1 MAMKRFNTTGP
12 CDRERH
18 YLVDPDPRRPEMR
31 ELIDI
36 GLFFVLHAP
45 RQSGKTTLIRTLA
58 RKLTEEG
65 KFAALAFSC
74 EAAEVAQDNYE
85 AAQLAILDRLRAQ
98 ALLDLPEKLQPPT
111 WPPAPAVTL
120 LATGLGAWARS
131 CPRPLVLFFDEIDAL
146 RGESLRSVLRQLR
159 SGFPDR
165 PLAFPHAVILC
176 GLRDVRDY
184 KVQSGGD
191 PERLGTSS
199 PFNIKVASL
208 TLDNFTF
215 EQTRNLYLQHTRA
228 TGQNWTK
235 QAIVRAHELTG
246 GQPWLVNALAS
257 EIVERRKHAGLIR
270 RQQVEEAKEALIL
283 ERATH
288 LDSLVA
294 RLMEPRV
301 RRVIEP
307 LLAGELTGAEETY
320 DEDRLYV
327 ADLGLV
333 KRTRPLEIANPIYK
347 EVIARVLTSRAQD
360 NIILDPHSFV
370 TKRGRLSISRFLDE
384 FSAFWREHGEVLE
397 NAGAYH
403 EVAPQLVL
411 MAYLQRVVNGGGF
424 VEREYGVGRDRIDL
438 LVKWPLGE
446 RKWQKEVLELKVWR
460 EKKRDPLEKGLEQ
473 LEGYLERVGVK
484 RGVLVI
490 FDRRGEARPVEERVE
505 RSEVKT
511 KKGYR
516 VTLLRA

>member
-1 MAMKRFNTTGP
+1 
-12 CDRERH
+12 
-18 YLVDPDPRRPEMR
+18 MR
-31 ELIDI
+31 GLIDT

-45 RQSGKTTLIRTLA
+45 RQSGKTTLLRTLA
-58 RKLTEEG
+58 RILTAEG

-74 EAAEVAQDNYE
+74 EAAEVAQDDFE
-85 AAQLAILDRLRAQ
+85 AAEKILLGRLAEQ
-98 ALLDLPEKLQPPT
+98 ARIDLPDKLRPPP
-111 WPPAPAVTL
+111 WPAASPGEQVSAA
-120 LATGLGAWARS
+120 LGAWARA

-146 RGESLRSVLRQLR
+146 RGESLRSILRQLR
-159 SGFPDR
+159 SGFPNR
-165 PLAFPHAVILC
+165 PEAFPHAVVLC

-184 KVQSGGD
+184 KVASGGD

-199 PFNIKVASL
+199 PFNIKVESL

-215 EQTRNLYLQHTRA
+215 ADVRHLFLQHTRA

-235 QAIVRAHELTG
+235 QAIHRAFELTG
-246 GQPWLVNALAS
+246 GQPWLVNALARV
-257 EIVERRKHAGLIR
+257 IVEKQKHEGLIR
-270 RQQVEEAKEALIL
+270 KQQVEEAKEALIL

-301 RRVIEP
+301 RRILTP
-307 LLAGELTGAEETY
+307 LLAGQILAADMTF
-320 DEDRLYV
+320 DDDWSYV

-347 EVIARVLTSRAQD
+347 EIIVRVLTSSSQSS
-360 NIILDPHSFV
+360 IVLDPHSFV
-370 TKRGRLSISRFLDE
+370 TQRGRLSIRRFLDE

-438 LVKWPLGE
+438 LVRWPLGG
-446 RKWQKEVLELKVWR
+446 RRWQKEVLELKVWR
-460 EKKRDPLEKGLEQ
+460 AKKRDPLEKGLEQ
-473 LEGYLERVGVK
+473 LEGYLERVRAK
-484 RGVLVI
+484 HGVLVI
-490 FDRRGEARPVEERVE
+490 FDRRPEAKPVEERVE
-505 RSEVKT
+505 RSQVTT
-511 KKGYR
+511 KKGFR

>member
-1 MAMKRFNTTGP
+1 
-12 CDRERH
+12 
-18 YLVDPDPRRPEMR
+18 MR
-31 ELIDI
+31 GLIDT

-58 RKLTEEG
+58 KKLTAEG

-74 EAAEVAQDNYE
+74 EAAEVAQDDYVV
-85 AAQLAILDRLRAQ
+85 AQQTILGRLREKATQ
-98 ALLDLPEKLQPPT
+98 DLPEKMRPPP
-111 WPPAPAVTL
+111 WPEGAPAEL
-120 LATGLGAWARS
+120 LLTALGAWARS

-146 RGESLRSVLRQLR
+146 RGESLRSILRQLR
-159 SGFPDR
+159 SGFPER
-165 PLAFPHAVILC
+165 PHAFPHAVVLC

-184 KVQSGGD
+184 KVHSGGD
-191 PERLGTSS
+191 PDRLGTSS

-215 EQTRNLYLQHTRA
+215 ADVRDLFLQHTRA

-235 QAIVRAHELTG
+235 QAIRRAFELTG

-257 EIVERRKHAGLIR
+257 EIVGRKKHQGLIR
-270 RQQVEEAKEALIL
+270 RQQVEEAKEAMIL

-301 RRVIEP
+301 RRILTP
-307 LLAGELTGAEETY
+307 LLAGQILAADMTF
-320 DEDRLYV
+320 DDDWSYV

-347 EVIARVLTSRAQD
+347 EIIVRVLTSSSQSS
-360 NIILDPHSFV
+360 IVLDPHSFV
-370 TKRGRLSISRFLDE
+370 TRQGRLSIRRFLDE

-438 LVKWPLGE
+438 LVRWPLGG
-446 RKWQKEVLELKVWR
+446 RRWQKEVLELKVWR
-460 EKKRDPLEKGLEQ
+460 AKKRDPLEKGLEQ

-490 FDRRGEARPVEERVE
+490 FDRRPEAKPVEERVE
-505 RSEVKT
+505 RSEVTT
-511 KKGYR
+511 KKGYK

>member
-1 MAMKRFNTTGP
+1 MKRFNTTGP
-12 CDRERH
+12 CDDVRH
-18 YLVDPDPRRPEMR
+18 YLVDPASRRPEMR
-31 ELIDI
+31 GLIDT

-45 RQSGKTTLIRTLA
+45 RQSGKTTLLRTLA
-58 RKLTEEG
+58 KTLTAEG
-65 KFAALAFSC
+65 KFAVLHVSC
-74 EAAEVAQDNYE
+74 EVAEVAQDDFE

-98 ALLDLPEKLQPPT
+98 ALLDLPEKLQPPA
-111 WPPAPAVTL
+111 WPSAPAVTL
-120 LATGLGAWARS
+120 LSAGLGAWARS

-146 RGESLRSVLRQLR
+146 RGESLRSILRQLR
-159 SGFPDR
+159 SGFPNR
-165 PLAFPHAVILC
+165 PEAFPHAVVLC
-176 GLRDVRDY
+176 GLRDVRDS
-184 KVQSGGD
+184 KVASGGD

-199 PFNIKVASL
+199 PFNIKVESL

-215 EQTRNLYLQHTRA
+215 ADVRHLFLQHTRA

-235 QAIVRAHELTG
+235 QAIHRAFELTG
-246 GQPWLVNALAS
+246 GQPWLVNALARV
-257 EIVERRKHAGLIR
+257 IVEKQKHEGLIR
-270 RQQVEEAKEALIL
+270 KQQVEEAKEALIL

-307 LLAGELTGAEETY
+307 LLAGELTGPEDTY
-320 DEDRLYV
+320 DDDRLYV

-347 EVIARVLTSRAQD
+347 EVIARVLTSHAQD
-360 NIILDPHSFV
+360 NIVLDPHSFV
-370 TKRGRLSISRFLDE
+370 TKRGRLSIRRFLDE

-438 LVKWPLGE
+438 LVRWPLGG
-446 RKWQKEVLELKVWR
+446 RRWQKEVLELKVWR
-460 EKKRDPLEKGLEQ
+460 AKKRDPLEKGLEQ
-473 LEGYLERVGVK
+473 LEGYLERVGAK
-484 RGVLVI
+484 HGVLVI
-490 FDRRGEARPVEERVE
+490 FDRRPEAKPVEERVE
-505 RSEVKT
+505 RSQVKT
-511 KKGYR
+511 KKGLR